1 MGRKLVKKEEGA
13 HSVDPQVA
21 LFFTGC
27 FIKLYN
33 DELNIS
39 TIGCKSLR
47 SDIPIH
53 LYRFWHLKSMKQA
66 NVLRSFCES
75 FFLVIHNLV

>member
-33 DELNIS
+33 DKLNIS
-39 TIGCKSLR
+39 TIGSKSLR

-53 LYRFWHLKSMKQA
+53 LYWFGRLKSKKQA
-66 NVLRSFCES
+66 NVATIVCF
-75 FFLVIHNLV
+75 

>member
-27 FIKLYN
+27 FIKLCN

-39 TIGCKSLR
+39 TIGFKSLW

-53 LYRFWHLKSMKQA
+53 LYRFGRMKTKKQA
-66 NVLRSFCES
+66 SVRLLTFGI
-75 FFLVIHNLV
+75 FFVKISSD

>member
-27 FIKLYN
+27 FIKIYN
-33 DELNIS
+33 DGLNIS
-39 TIGCKSLR
+39 TIGSKSYGVTFQF
-47 SDIPIH
+47 I
-53 LYRFWHLKSMKQA
+53 FTG
-66 NVLRSFCES
+66 VG
-75 FFLVIHNLV
+75 V